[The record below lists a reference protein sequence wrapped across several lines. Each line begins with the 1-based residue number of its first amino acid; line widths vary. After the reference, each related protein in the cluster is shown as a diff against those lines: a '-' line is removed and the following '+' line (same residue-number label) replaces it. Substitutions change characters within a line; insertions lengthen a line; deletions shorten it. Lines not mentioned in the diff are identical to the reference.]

1 MEKEEKPVVLRR
13 ETLKWAVAAISLL
26 NMALGVPLLLG
37 VLSPKMFLPNVI
49 AMCESE
55 LVERIFG
62 VGMGI
67 AAIQLGLLRW
77 LFVRNF
83 YGNSRGLRWL
93 AAGSFLLEVLRD
105 VVLLKEGMMENGV
118 TLKITVPA
126 GILAIS
132 LFLIQPEANKMKT
145 N

>member
-1 MEKEEKPVVLRR
+1 
-13 ETLKWAVAAISLL
+13 
-26 NMALGVPLLLG
+26 MALGVPLLLG